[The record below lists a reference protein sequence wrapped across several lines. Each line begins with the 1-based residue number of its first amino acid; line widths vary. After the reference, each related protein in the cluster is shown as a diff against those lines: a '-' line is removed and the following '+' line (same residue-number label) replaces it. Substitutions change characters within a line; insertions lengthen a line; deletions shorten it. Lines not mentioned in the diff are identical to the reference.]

1 MNITEIQDELFRLE
15 YPNLSRDHD
24 PDIERYFYLRSIGQS
39 QDALF
44 IFQNRIIPRYPDPLF
59 RTELMKSYRKHSSSF
74 RLLLNA
80 GYRALAVR
88 SLERIRAILGY
99 IAKKIETYNP
109 RDIYSTIKTAEDI
122 LALLPRERYEAV
134 EGMDRFSRYADALEF
149 HQKSIFRASELI
161 RSYLNQSLSVVED
174 ERRRQEKL
182 RLREEE
188 QKRRRL
194 VKEDWESYQRQK
206 LYGFS
211 GPVIDFSRVVFSP
224 ADLARIE
231 IPSRFSSLEDQTLA
245 FCVKYWNFINDLA
258 FERILFLYSRKFGKK
273 NYDVFLAIRRG
284 RTAKR
289 RDDEILASVLSSLTT
304 GYYYSIQGDRY
315 LLRNWNSLKYA
326 LENAGRLRAL
336 PAPASGGTE
345 ASRVSAEA
353 ALPAA
358 SGRVALPSPK
368 GAPSAVGRPSE
379 GAAGL
384 RRSGASFRTAR
395 VGSGRRETGA
405 VKKLKIA
412 PAKTSFAG
420 KTRIAPARP
429 NKTPAAIPPS
439 KPAAGT
445 LPAKPAAAVKPVLP
459 VQPKLLPAKPF
470 GQSVPAQPVIV
481 KPVAAKV
488 SPPPKPV
495 KAAVP
500 PPSEP
505 PRQSL
510 PESRTG
516 ISRAATE
523 TRPDEPPRRK
533 IRRKAE
539 VPIQPAGASVSDRL
553 RQLSGHSY
561 DLYQDRFLTHVR
573 QAIRKVLSSGRGIF
587 FALGEDAEDLVYN
600 FLEAHYS
607 DPYMNWAES
616 TDRKELAALG
626 FELESLNSI
635 IDECYKRLN

>member
-24 PDIERYFYLRSIGQS
+24 PDIERYFYLRGIGQS

-59 RTELMKSYRKHSSSF
+59 RTELMRSYRKHSSSF
-74 RLLLNA
+74 RLLLDA
-80 GYRALAVR
+80 GYRALAAR

-182 RLREEE
+182 KLREEE

-194 VKEDWESYQRQK
+194 VKEDWESYHRQK

-315 LLRNWNSLKYA
+315 LQRNWNSLKYA

-336 PAPASGGTE
+336 PDPASGGTE
-345 ASRVSAEA
+345 ALRASAKA

-358 SGRVALPSPK
+358 SGRAALPSPK
-368 GAPSAVGRPSE
+368 GAPSAAGRPPE

-384 RRSGASFRTAR
+384 RRSAASLRTAR
-395 VGSGRRETGA
+395 AGNGQSETGA

-412 PAKTSFAG
+412 PAKTSLAG

-429 NKTPAAIPPS
+429 NKTRAAILPS
-439 KPAAGT
+439 KPVAGT
-445 LPAKPAAAVKPVLP
+445 VKPALPAKPAAAVKPVLP
-459 VQPKLLPAKPF
+459 VQPKLLPAKPS

-481 KPVAAKV
+481 KP
-488 SPPPKPV
+488 
-495 KAAVP
+495 AAV
-500 PPSEP
+500 
-505 PRQSL
+505 
-510 PESRTG
+510 
-516 ISRAATE
+516 
-523 TRPDEPPRRK
+523 
-533 IRRKAE
+533 
-539 VPIQPAGASVSDRL
+539 
-553 RQLSGHSY
+553 
-561 DLYQDRFLTHVR
+561 
-573 QAIRKVLSSGRGIF
+573 KV
-587 FALGEDAEDLVYN
+587 
-600 FLEAHYS
+600 
-607 DPYMNWAES
+607 
-616 TDRKELAALG
+616 
-626 FELESLNSI
+626 
-635 IDECYKRLN
+635 